1 MNTDNS
7 LKKIDFIS
15 PVRVRIEVKG
25 VVDKS
30 YSDYL
35 NGLVIRH
42 HTSGDKIR
50 YTGLEGEVADQAALL
65 GVLNTLYEMR
75 FPLISISVKK

>member
-1 MNTDNS
+1 MNTDSS
-7 LKKIDFIS
+7 LKEINFTS
-15 PVRVRIEVKG
+15 PVIVRIEVKG

-42 HTSGDKIR
+42 YTSEDKIR
-50 YTGLEGEVADQAALL
+50 YTGLEGEMPDQAALL

-75 FPLISISVKK
+75 FPLISISVNK